1 MKFFR
6 WAGRQ
11 AHNHSSYAWNLM
23 VDLLGKNQLFDLMWD
38 AVRSMKKE
46 CMLSIPTFVSIFG
59 SYCNIARFD
68 KAIMSFDVMDR
79 YGIQQDVVA
88 VNFLLSAICNEE
100 NQTTRALEF
109 FERIKRKIQPDGDSF
124 AILLKG
130 WEKENNVAQAMHT
143 FGEMLISNGWSPQNI
158 SAYDTFLTTLLR
170 GYQVNEAIEFLRVM
184 KRNNCLPGLRFFS
197 TALVILMTHNNS
209 PHAIALWDIMANSEL
224 LPNLT
229 IYNTIIAL
237 LCNNNDIDNA
247 FRLLDEMALNGAFPD
262 SSTYNV
268 IFQCLIKNKKVHEVG
283 KFFLEIIKNE
293 FSPTHSNCAMAI
305 TMLFEG
311 YDPEAAI
318 EIWNYMIE
326 NNIKPFDMSANA
338 LLLGLCDLGRFSDL
352 RRFADDMLDTRVS
365 IYESTMTHL
374 KDAFYKEGRAER
386 DNFDGILTRWKL
398 LEFLA

>member
-1 MKFFR
+1 M
-6 WAGRQ
+6 
-11 AHNHSSYAWNLM
+11 
-23 VDLLGKNQLFDLMWD
+23 
-38 AVRSMKKE
+38 
-46 CMLSIPTFVSIFG
+46 
-59 SYCNIARFD
+59 
-68 KAIMSFDVMDR
+68 
-79 YGIQQDVVA
+79 
-88 VNFLLSAICNEE
+88 
-100 NQTTRALEF
+100 
-109 FERIKRKIQPDGDSF
+109 
-124 AILLKG
+124 
-130 WEKENNVAQAMHT
+130 AQAMHT
-143 FGEMLISNGWSPQNI
+143 FGEMLISIGWSPQNI
-158 SAYDTFLTTLLR
+158 SAYDTFLTTHLR

-229 IYNTIIAL
+229 MYNTIIAL

-262 SSTYNV
+262 SSIYNV
-268 IFQCLIKNKKVHEVG
+268 IFQCLIKNKKVNEVG